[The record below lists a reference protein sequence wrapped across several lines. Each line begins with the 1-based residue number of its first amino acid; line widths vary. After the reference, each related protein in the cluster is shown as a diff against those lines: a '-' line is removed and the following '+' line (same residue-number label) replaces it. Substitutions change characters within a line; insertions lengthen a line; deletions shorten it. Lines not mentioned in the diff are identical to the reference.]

1 MYKRPS
7 TSLISVSLYR
17 GIQFVDKMLKS
28 IYLLTISFVFFVILL
43 LYGTYADDEVAIKQ
57 RDGKGGGFSFIFYL
71 FTTSSNHEFIF

>member
-1 MYKRPS
+1 MP
-7 TSLISVSLYR
+7 
-17 GIQFVDKMLKS
+17 KS

-43 LYGTYADDEVAIKQ
+43 LHGTNADEDVATKQ